1 MADHTRSSIVVNAGP
16 AAVMAVVADI
26 GAYPG
31 WVAAMESAEVLEVG
45 SDGRPLRARF
55 VVDAMIT
62 KDEFVN
68 AYTWDGDASV
78 SWKLVESKMMASQD
92 GSYTLAD
99 LGDGHTEVTY
109 DLTVE
114 LNVKLP
120 GLLRRKVQSGIV
132 DAALKDLKKHVEKS
146 LETPVEG

>member
-16 AAVMAVVADI
+16 AAVMAVVADVA
-26 GAYPG
+26 AYPD
-31 WVAAMESAEVLEVG
+31 WVGAVESAEVLEAG
-45 SDGRPLRARF
+45 PDGRPLRARF
-55 VVDAMIT
+55 VVDAMVT

-99 LGDGHTEVTY
+99 LGDGRTEVTY

-114 LNVKLP
+114 LNIKLP
-120 GLLRRKVQSGIV
+120 GMLRRKVQSGVV

-146 LETPVEG
+146 LKTPAEG